1 VRRGQYS
8 ERAFAPVKLNKP
20 AVAKPLF
27 PTSLRRLPLPT
38 TQANITGR
46 FHLDDVSQIRVP
58 KWTWGHKQAL
68 ALAVRPLVPAS
79 G

>member
-1 VRRGQYS
+1 MYGPAVRRGQYS

-38 TQANITGR
+38 TQANIA
-46 FHLDDVSQIRVP
+46 S
-58 KWTWGHKQAL
+58 WGVINMSERRM
-68 ALAVRPLVPAS
+68 VRSTS
-79 G
+79 GHNDFDMF